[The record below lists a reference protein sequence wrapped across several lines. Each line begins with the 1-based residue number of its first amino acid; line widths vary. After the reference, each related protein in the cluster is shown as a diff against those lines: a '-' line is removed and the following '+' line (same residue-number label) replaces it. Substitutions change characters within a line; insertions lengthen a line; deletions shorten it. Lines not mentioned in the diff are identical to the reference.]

1 MNKIKSL
8 FRRGPGPSGS
18 KNSVAAAPTGYL
30 PASVQQQQQL
40 QQQQQIKTAA
50 SVSSLDNVGLR
61 PKKPS
66 KSHGSR
72 DKLNDRTIDKEK
84 GSTERLDAK
93 DKLDKQKYK
102 ELKQM
107 PVIQQQQHHA
117 ANNNLL
123 NQRDIVNYTIEQGLS
138 RDLTEINFDGPREVS
153 FFLFIIN
160 IAHNMFF
167 VCLFL

>member
-84 GSTERLDAK
+84 GSTERLDSK

-153 FFLFIIN
+153 YFFFLN
-160 IAHNMFF
+160 
-167 VCLFL
+167 LL

>member
-18 KNSVAAAPTGYL
+18 KNSVAAAPGYL
-30 PASVQQQQQL
+30 PASQQQQQQL
-40 QQQQQIKTAA
+40 QQQQIKTAA

-72 DKLNDRTIDKEK
+72 DKLNDRTNDKEK
-84 GSTERLDAK
+84 GSTERLDSK
-93 DKLDKQKYK
+93 EKLDKQKYK

-153 FFLFIIN
+153 VVAFFLIYVLN
-160 IAHNMFF
+160 
-167 VCLFL
+167 VY

>member
-18 KNSVAAAPTGYL
+18 KNSVAAAPSGYL
-30 PASVQQQQQL
+30 PASA

-84 GSTERLDAK
+84 GSTERLDTK

-123 NQRDIVNYTIEQGLS
+123 NQRDIVNYTIDQGLS

-153 FFLFIIN
+153 FFFLFS
-160 IAHNMFF
+160 FF
-167 VCLFL
+167 